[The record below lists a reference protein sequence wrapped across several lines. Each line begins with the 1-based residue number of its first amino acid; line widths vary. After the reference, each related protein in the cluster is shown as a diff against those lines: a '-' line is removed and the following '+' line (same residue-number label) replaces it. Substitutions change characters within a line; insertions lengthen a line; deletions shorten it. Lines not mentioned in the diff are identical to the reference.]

1 MIIGYI
7 ILRNLK
13 GKYII
18 IILILF
24 YFLWNANNYNT
35 NYFFLIETIRLF
47 TINRGFDPKMG
58 QVLQQGFIINVPNS
72 SWPTF

>member
-24 YFLWNANNYNT
+24 YFFWNVNNYNI
-35 NYFFLIETIRLF
+35 NYFFFIEIIRF
-47 TINRGFDPKMG
+47 
-58 QVLQQGFIINVPNS
+58 FIINCG
-72 SWPTF
+72 FDLKMG